1 MSRMKIITFMCNWAP
16 WSCYTGM
23 GDKGIPIPD
32 GVNVIRVMCAGRV
45 TTPLILKAFEKGADG
60 VLIIGCRND
69 NCQNGSGSEMAESN
83 IEHTREILGL
93 LGLDT
98 DRLQFKFYLAHEYER
113 LSSDL
118 FAFVKQINGLGWSP
132 ILERWENPAK
142 ERKDV
147 F

>member
-1 MSRMKIITFMCNWAP
+1 MSQRMKIIAFMCNWAP

-45 TTPLILKAFEKGADG
+45 TTSLLLKAFEKGADG

-83 IEHTREILGL
+83 IQHTSEILSL
-93 LGLDT
+93 LGLNT
-98 DRLQFKFYLAHEYER
+98 DRLQYKFFLAHESER

-118 FAFVKQINGLGWSP
+118 FAFVKQINGLGRSP
-132 ILERWENPAK
+132 VSR
-142 ERKDV
+142 R
-147 F
+147 